1 MKRTLPHSKK
11 RRALRV
17 FLGALFSMIAGG
29 LGAGLLRTRSALS
42 GIDVSTLLFYYD
54 SLMSEFTDHRVTSMA
69 EVFSSYSV
77 ITEVASASI
86 RLAVIAGILFL
97 LAYISL
103 SFSRARVT
111 LSVAVRWKT
120 LRLPLTFPGGRPLYV
135 MLAAG
140 ALLLSAIIS
149 IVCTVHL
156 PRYLYLQSRE
166 STIYEDLYVDPDT
179 VGLRFPEK
187 KQNLIHIYLESMETT
202 YEDTASGGQWDTN
215 LIPQLT
221 QLSEENVSFSTV
233 VSLTGADY
241 TSGALVAQTAGI
253 PINRKVGKYSHDGE
267 FLPYAASTESILAQ
281 AGYRNL
287 FMCGSD
293 AAYGARALYFITH
306 GDTEIWDYNTAV
318 DAGMIEADYA
328 SQTGSWGLKDYD
340 LFDAAKSVLTE
351 MAEGNQPF
359 SFSILTVDTHFYDG
373 RLCEYCGNGF
383 PTQYENVIH
392 CSDALVAQF
401 VEWIQAQ
408 PFYENTTIVITG
420 DHPTMDL
427 SFIATHTDSLSA
439 RGIYTCI
446 INPRDG
452 LAPASRETRQA
463 SSFDI
468 FPTTLAALG
477 VQWDGDQLA
486 FGVNLFS
493 GAPTLVEQLGR
504 EAFDLQLQ
512 MPSDTYLKKFY
523 HL

>member
-1 MKRTLPHSKK
+1 MKRTPSHPKK
-11 RRALRV
+11 RRALRF

-29 LGAGLLRTRSALS
+29 LGAGLLRTRNALS

-54 SLMSEFTDHRVTSMA
+54 SLLSEFTDHRVTSLA

-77 ITEVASASI
+77 ITDVASASI
-86 RLAVIAGILFL
+86 RLAAAAGALFL
-97 LAYISL
+97 LAYVVL
-103 SFSRARVT
+103 SVSRAKVT
-111 LSVAVRWKT
+111 LSVAVRRRT
-120 LRLPLTFPGGRPLYV
+120 LRLPLTFPGRRPGFV
-135 MLAAG
+135 ALAAG
-140 ALLLSAIIS
+140 ALLLAALSS
-149 IVCTVHL
+149 IACTVHL
-156 PRYLYLQSRE
+156 PRYLYLQSHE

-179 VGLRFPEK
+179 AGLRFPAQ

-221 QLSEENVSFSTV
+221 ELAQENVSFSTV
-233 VSLTGADY
+233 ASLTGADY

-293 AAYGARALYFITH
+293 AAYGARALYFTTH
-306 GDTEIWDYNTAV
+306 GNTEIWDYNTAV

-328 SQTGSWGLKDYD
+328 SQTNSWGLKDCD

-351 MAEGNQPF
+351 MAQGDQPF
-359 SFSILTVDTHFYDG
+359 AFSILTVDTHFYDG
-373 RLCEYCGNGF
+373 RLCEYCGSGF

-427 SFIATHTDSLSA
+427 GFIAAHTGSLSA

-446 INPRDG
+446 INPRGG
-452 LAPASRETRQA
+452 LVPASQEARQA

-504 EAFDLQLQ
+504 ETFDLQLQ
-512 MPSDTYLKKFY
+512 MPSGTYLKKFY